1 MVTTVF
7 SDEIVNAT
15 ELRAK
20 QSHWLTMAAKRP
32 VTVTYGARKLTIL
45 NREKIRN
52 LFIQAHYLE
61 LFVKHCNEVVKGTK
75 SNAFPWIEHLD
86 DEEKRQFRGKDGDL
100 PFTNSRQTRDD
111 FGGDYHGQNRLEQPG
126 NAEVRQA
133 TGDSEVAM
141 KTNRN
146 SQARS
151 VATMLAP
158 EWASLQPRKT

>member
-20 QSHWLTMAAKRP
+20 QSHWLTMAARRP
-32 VTVTYGARKLTIL
+32 VTVTYGSRKLTIL

-86 DEEKRQFRGKDGDL
+86 DEEKRQFHEEFIDSIMMAIITEDWDGVETL
-100 PFTNSRQTRDD
+100 
-111 FGGDYHGQNRLEQPG
+111 LEDWKAT
-126 NAEVRQA
+126 AE
-133 TGDSEVAM
+133 TESDEEIM
-141 KTNRN
+141 KALGAK
-146 SQARS
+146 QEPDKYIA
-151 VATMLAP
+151 LK
-158 EWASLQPRKT
+158 E